1 MKIVDETENVR
12 EIEEKIAGG
21 LVEELISAAHDE
33 VKLLRIMQ
41 KWRPWE
47 QFNDHA
53 DEHKEMLHR
62 MMNFR
67 QNNPFDVVTESYD
80 HLRHDRTPRSKPN

>member
-1 MKIVDETENVR
+1 MKIVDETENIR
-12 EIEEKIAGG
+12 EIEEKIAYG

-47 QFNDHA
+47 QFKDYE
-53 DEHKEMLHR
+53 DEHKFML
-62 MMNFR
+62 
-67 QNNPFDVVTESYD
+67 Q
-80 HLRHDRTPRSKPN
+80 

>member
-41 KWRPWE
+41 KWKPWE
-47 QFNDHA
+47 QFDDFA
-53 DEHKEMLHR
+53 DEHK
-62 MMNFR
+62 
-67 QNNPFDVVTESYD
+67 
-80 HLRHDRTPRSKPN
+80 